1 MHYRACLWMILSVLL
16 WSFEAEAAKPASDE
30 FTVPLQAS
38 AAALRLSPSA
48 PGRLRPV
55 KDDLTGEP
63 ALRAGNAQAAIAAA
77 IGQHAAGCRM
87 IRFESGFGWV
97 ATGTAQYP
105 PSENP
110 VALYRSRQ
118 EAHFKAFLDADARL
132 AGCLS
137 RLDQEVRRKITET
150 LEQNDGIRLALVNLA
165 LTEIEKREQA
175 LRILARGY
183 VSYSVEED
191 PKQRTVYVNL
201 VAPPKTPSR
210 MTRPA
215 PGAVEAITLQEGLR
229 QIQAEIGAGL
239 IPATG
244 NRLIVVNA
252 TGELALVGY
261 AVNLIGT
268 HPEPGSQEK
277 LRVDA
282 EKIATSRAVEAL
294 MALASGDDSAWQ
306 RSLDE
311 ITRSEV
317 QMLYAGYAEGEPSI
331 ARFMQIRDFALAS
344 LKNDSGLEAL
354 REGGLP
360 KTASFKRFATEN
372 TVAVAVTYT
381 PPVKKRVVKPAPPP
395 PSRASAPAA
404 TVKPA
409 APPVGTLPPA
419 PATPAANPPAP
430 TSPAPSAPPSSAPT
444 PLAPAPPAS
453 NTAPAPAAPPAPAPA
468 ASPAPAPAA
477 PPAPAPAAP
486 PAPAPAASPAAPV
499 PASAVAP
506 ATPKAEPTPASP
518 VPQTGPSTGNKGAVD
533 GAKPVET
540 R

>member
-201 VAPPKTPSR
+201 VTTPKTASR

-294 MALASGDDSAWQ
+294 MAVASGDDSAWQ
-306 RSLDE
+306 RGLDE

-331 ARFMQIRDFALAS
+331 VRFMQIRDFALAS

-360 KTASFKRFATEN
+360 KTATFKRFATEN
-372 TVAVAVTYT
+372 TIAVAVTYT
-381 PPVKKRVVKPAPPP
+381 PPVKKRIVKPAPPP
-395 PSRASAPAA
+395 PSRAPAG

-409 APPVGTLPPA
+409 APPAGTLPPA

-430 TSPAPSAPPSSAPT
+430 TSPAPTAPPSSAPT
-444 PLAPAPPAS
+444 PLAPAPPTS
-453 NTAPAPAAPPAPAPA
+453 NTAPAPAALPAPA
-468 ASPAPAPAA
+468 APAAAPAPAPAA
-477 PPAPAPAAP
+477 PTAPAAP
-486 PAPAPAASPAAPV
+486 AAPAANEV
-499 PASAVAP
+499 VP
-506 ATPKAEPTPASP
+506 ATPKAEPTPVSP
-518 VPQTGPSTGNKGAVD
+518 VPQTEPPTSNKGAVD
-533 GAKPVET
+533 GVKPVET